1 MSDLL
6 EVRLE
11 MKLRQLFAK
20 NVVLRKEN
28 KKKLWNFV
36 GH

>member
-1 MSDLL
+1 MSDLI

-11 MKLRQLFAK
+11 MKPRQLFAK
-20 NVVLRKEN
+20 NVVLRKED
-28 KKKLWNFV
+28 KKKTMEFV